1 MRAGRCVFPPTLS
14 PATEDV
20 PHAGEA
26 ALGDGPVYAAFG
38 SPAPR
43 VVYTHVGDTIWISAP
58 QYRGPVLVRGRRID
72 ARGTVG
78 FGSALKPSSELRLPA
93 GSWDEDTELARE
105 TWPRAVRN
113 GWRFALENTR
123 VAPDGCYAFQI
134 DGESFSDVVL
144 FGSTP

>member
-58 QYRGPVLVRGRRID
+58 EYRGPVLVRGRRID

-105 TWPRAVRN
+105 T
-113 GWRFALENTR
+113 
-123 VAPDGCYAFQI
+123 
-134 DGESFSDVVL
+134 
-144 FGSTP
+144 